1 MTCGGSY
8 AGPVSGKEYSAVALY
23 GNGDYCTTSYE
34 FVGTNKKY
42 RMVVK
47 GASSN
52 STTANVSVYI
62 GGKKV
67 EQLDLLELR
76 CRSSLLNLK

>member
-42 RMVVK
+42 RIVGSFMLGRPV
-47 GASSN
+47 
-52 STTANVSVYI
+52 
-62 GGKKV
+62 
-67 EQLDLLELR
+67 
-76 CRSSLLNLK
+76 CRSKSGTGSCLYVQHVE